1 MGWAGKN
8 ISRDQREVIARS
20 LFQVTT
26 VDGPWLNGICP
37 LHDDKNASFGYN
49 VDDDVFKCLAACTDS
64 GDLIDLYAA
73 LKGLDR
79 KEGFKAF
86 RSAFG
91 AIIGMAKRQTPGRI
105 ARQASAPAAGLAPQ
119 PTATKNNLEIPESVI
134 DTLEHAPQAML
145 DDLREIRGWSADV
158 ISRLGIK
165 ALTHFRKKTSL
176 YSLFPLNNIDR
187 VAIPIRDNSG
197 VLRNIRCYYPFGK
210 PENATA
216 KIMSWGKGH
225 GSAMLFPAASTL
237 GPGPVILCEGEADC
251 ICALS
256 KGLNAITQT
265 GKPDKWPKDHL
276 AALKGREIVIA
287 YDADK
292 PGDKY
297 ALKAADN
304 LVSVGCKVRLL
315 VWPDFMGRQEDGTWP
330 DDKGQDLTDYFVRH
344 GRSLDDFKELVG
356 KAKYVGQGRPA
367 AMDSCPWAEFFER
380 GINDR
385 VSFRERKLADYLIDK
400 NTMLYHDASG
410 QLYKFGAGVYEA
422 WSVDQLKRAAIDA
435 LGPEATSSR
444 VGAVAQLCMSMVSMP
459 QGREINDRNDWACL
473 KNGMLNLRTL
483 EFVDHD
489 PDYMSTVMLG
499 VSWHGAEPPCPT
511 RWLQF
516 LSETI
521 QTQGPID
528 QLQEFFGY
536 SMTRDTRFAKA
547 LLLLGPGSDG
557 KSKVIKM
564 LREIVGAKN
573 CSAVPFAGLE
583 DQFQRAALFGKMLN
597 IGAEVTT
604 DALQSEFF
612 KAIVTGDSIQASF
625 KHKDSFE
632 FTPYCK
638 LVYAMNKRPKVLD
651 NSDGFFRRILPIQFK
666 RQFLENDAAMDPD
679 LEDKLMLEIDGIFA
693 WALQGLHR
701 LLEQKRFTTCEETA
715 DFILAYRR
723 YNSPVM
729 AFVQDCCEIENE
741 LESDLKDIYPAY
753 KKYCR
758 ENGYGTMNRENFK
771 DEIQTA
777 VRKIKEN
784 AAVKMTRPR
793 EANGT
798 RPYMICGVGL
808 NKDVAQTMW
817 AEK

>member
-8 ISRDQREVIARS
+8 LSREQRETIARS
-20 LFQVTT
+20 LFKVTT

-37 LHDDKNASFGYN
+37 LHDDNNASFGYN

-73 LKGLDR
+73 LRGLDR
-79 KEGFKAF
+79 KDGFKAF
-86 RSAFG
+86 RSAF
-91 AIIGMAKRQTPGRI
+91 ADVIGMDKRQTPGRI
-105 ARQASAPAAGLAPQ
+105 VRKASAPAAALSPQ
-119 PTATKNNLEIPESVI
+119 PATAKGNLEIPESVI
-134 DTLEHAPQAML
+134 ETLEQIPQPML
-145 DDLREIRGWSADV
+145 DDLLDYRGWSADA
-158 ISRLGIK
+158 IARMGIK
-165 ALTHFRKKTSL
+165 ALSHFRKKTSL
-176 YSLFPLNNIDR
+176 YSLFPLDSIDR
-187 VAIPIRDNSG
+187 VAISIRDNDG
-197 VLRNIRCYYPFGK
+197 VLRNIRVYYPFGK
-210 PENATA
+210 PETAAA

-225 GSAMLFPAASTL
+225 GSAMLFPAPSTL

-251 ICALS
+251 ICAIS
-256 KGLNAITQT
+256 QGLNATTQT
-265 GKPDKWPKDHL
+265 GKPDKWPKSHL
-276 AALKGREIVIA
+276 SALKGREIVIA

-292 PGDKY
+292 PGQKY
-297 ALKAADN
+297 AIKAAEN
-304 LVSVGCKVRLL
+304 LVTVGCKVRLL
-315 VWPDFMGRQEDGTWP
+315 EWPDFMGRQEDGTWP
-330 DDKGQDLTDYFVRH
+330 DDHGQDLTDYFVRH
-344 GRSLDDFKELVG
+344 KRTVDDFKELVK
-356 KAKYVGQGRPA
+356 KAKYFYKDMPNALPNGDHAQ
-367 AMDSCPWAEFFER
+367 FFEI
-380 GINDR
+380 GISGR
-385 VSFRERKLADYLIDK
+385 VSFRERKLADYLIDHNK
-400 NTMLYHDASG
+400 MLYHDASG
-410 QLYKFGAGVYEA
+410 QLYKFGAGVYEP

-435 LGPEATSSR
+435 LGPEAQNSR

-459 QGREINDRNDWACL
+459 QGRDINDRDDWACL
-473 KNGMLNLRTL
+473 KNGMLNLRTF

-489 PDYMSTVMLG
+489 PDYMSTVMLN
-499 VSWHGAEPPCPT
+499 VSWHGDNPPRPA
-511 RWLQF
+511 RWLKF
-516 LSETI
+516 LEETI
-521 QTQGPID
+521 QTEGPIK

-536 SMTRDTRFAKA
+536 SMTRDTRFGKA

-564 LREIVGAKN
+564 LREIAGAKN

-666 RQFLENDAAMDPD
+666 RQFLENDPAMDPD
-679 LEDKLMLEIDGIFA
+679 LEDKLMAEIDGIFA

-701 LLEQKRFTTCEETA
+701 LLEQKRFTSCDETA
-715 DFILAYRR
+715 EFILAYRR

-741 LESDLKDIYPAY
+741 LEADLKDLYPAY
-753 KKYCR
+753 KKYCSQG
-758 ENGYGTMNRENFK
+758 GYGTMNRENFK

-784 AAVKMTRPR
+784 AAVKLSRPR
-793 EANGT
+793 EANGA
-798 RPYMICGVGL
+798 RPYMLCGVGL
-808 NKDVAQTMW
+808 KPDAQ
-817 AEK
+817 AVLP